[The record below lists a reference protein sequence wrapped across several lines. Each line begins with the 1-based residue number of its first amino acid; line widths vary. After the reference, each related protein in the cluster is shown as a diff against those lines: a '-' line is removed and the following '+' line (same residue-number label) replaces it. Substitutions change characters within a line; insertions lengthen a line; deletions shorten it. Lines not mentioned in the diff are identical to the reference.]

1 MSWLDRLF
9 KKDSKAPLRGARPVR
24 REKTY
29 SADTGY
35 VYQYFYEG
43 YRELKQVGESGFEH
57 VFSVTSDRISRFP
70 INIFLSHQVIEAWQ
84 AGNHRELTAP
94 EQYAI
99 VKMTLFAV
107 FDDRTDFDG
116 SERSVNVSLENVE
129 EHAETLDL

>member
-1 MSWLDRLF
+1 MSWLGRLL
-9 KKDSKAPLRGARPVR
+9 KKDNKAPLRGARPIR

-43 YRELKQVGESGFEH
+43 YRELKQTGESGFEH

-84 AGNHRELTAP
+84 AGNDRELSVT

>member
-1 MSWLDRLF
+1 MF
-9 KKDSKAPLRGARPVR
+9 KKDNKAPLRGARPIR

-43 YRELKQVGESGFEH
+43 YRELKQADESGFEH

-70 INIFLSHQVIEAWQ
+70 INIFLSRPVIETWQ
-84 AGNHRELTAP
+84 AANHRELTAT

-99 VKMTLFAV
+99 VKMTLFTV
-107 FDDRTDFDG
+107 FDERTDFDG
-116 SERSVNVSLENVE
+116 SDRNVIVSLENIE

>member
-1 MSWLDRLF
+1 MSWLGRLF
-9 KKDSKAPLRGARPVR
+9 KKDNKTPLRGVRPIR

-29 SADTGY
+29 SAETGY

-43 YRELKQVGESGFEH
+43 YREFTQAGESGFEH

-84 AGNHRELTAP
+84 AGNDRELSAT

-116 SERSVNVSLENVE
+116 SERIVNVSLENVE

>member
-1 MSWLDRLF
+1 MSWLGRLF
-9 KKDSKAPLRGARPVR
+9 KKDKKTPLRGARPIR

-43 YRELKQVGESGFEH
+43 YRELKRSGESGFEH

-70 INIFLSHQVIEAWQ
+70 INIFLTHQVIETWQ
-84 AGNHRELTAP
+84 AGNNRELTAT

-107 FDDRTDFDG
+107 FDERTDFDG
-116 SERSVNVSLENVE
+116 SERNVNVSLENIE
-129 EHAETLDL
+129 EHTETLDL

>member
-1 MSWLDRLF
+1 MF
-9 KKDSKAPLRGARPVR
+9 KKDMQSPLRGARPIR

-43 YRELKQVGESGFEH
+43 YRESKQAGESGFEH

-70 INIFLSHQVIEAWQ
+70 INIFLSRQVIAAWQ
-84 AGNHRELTAP
+84 AAHHRELTVT

-99 VKMTLFAV
+99 VKMTLFAA
-107 FDDRTDFDG
+107 FDERTDFDG
-116 SERSVNVSLENVE
+116 SDRNVIVRLENIE

>member
-1 MSWLDRLF
+1 MSWLGRLF
-9 KKDSKAPLRGARPVR
+9 KKDIKAPLRGARPVR

-43 YRELKQVGESGFEH
+43 YRELKQAGESGFEH

-84 AGNHRELTAP
+84 AGNDRELSAT

-99 VKMTLFAV
+99 VKMTLFAL
-107 FDDRTDFDG
+107 FDDRIDFDV
-116 SERSVNVSLENVE
+116 SERNFDVSLENVE

>member
-1 MSWLDRLF
+1 MF
-9 KKDSKAPLRGARPVR
+9 KKDKKTPLRGMRPIR

-35 VYQYFYEG
+35 VYQYVYEG
-43 YRELKQVGESGFEH
+43 YRELKQADKSGFEH

-70 INIFLSHQVIEAWQ
+70 INIFLTHQVIETWQ
-84 AGNHRELTAP
+84 AGNNRELTAT

-107 FDDRTDFDG
+107 FDERTDF
-116 SERSVNVSLENVE
+116 ERNVNVSLENVE

>member
-1 MSWLDRLF
+1 MSWLGRLF
-9 KKDSKAPLRGARPVR
+9 KKDIKEPLRGARPVR

-43 YRELKQVGESGFEH
+43 YRELKQAGESGFEH

-84 AGNHRELTAP
+84 ASNDRELSAT

-116 SERSVNVSLENVE
+116 SERSVNVSLVNVE

>member
-1 MSWLDRLF
+1 MSWLKRFL
-9 KKDSKAPLRGARPVR
+9 KKDEEAPLRGVRPVR

-43 YRELKQVGESGFEH
+43 YREVERNSQAGCEH
-57 VFSVTSDRISRFP
+57 VFSVTSDRVSRFP
-70 INIFLSHQVIEAWQ
+70 LRIFLAQETVDAYYRKH
-84 AGNHRELTAP
+84 NRELNPT

-99 VKMTLFAV
+99 VKMRLFEV
-107 FDDRTDFDG
+107 FD
-116 SERSVNVSLENVE
+116 ELSVLDSSSVGVIVALEHIE

>member
-1 MSWLDRLF
+1 MSWLKRLF
-9 KKDSKAPLRGARPVR
+9 KKDKEAPLRGARPVR

-43 YRELKQVGESGFEH
+43 YREVERNSQSGREH
-57 VFSVTSDRISRFP
+57 VFSVTSDRVSRFP
-70 INIFLSHQVIEAWQ
+70 LRIFLAQQTVDAYYRKHD
-84 AGNHRELTAP
+84 RELNAT

-99 VKMTLFAV
+99 VKMRLFEV
-107 FDDRTDFDG
+107 FD
-116 SERSVNVSLENVE
+116 ERSDLDSSSLAVMVALEHIE

>member
-9 KKDSKAPLRGARPVR
+9 KKDSKTPLRGARPVR

-43 YRELKQVGESGFEH
+43 YREFTQAGESGFEH

-84 AGNHRELTAP
+84 AGNHRELSAT

-116 SERSVNVSLENVE
+116 SERNVNVSLENVD